1 MELVTGT
8 WGFSNTRPSQVQ
20 KRLEQEDHNS
30 RQQATVGSEGHTSPG
45 RAIPERVGVLPSA
58 QVPPKAILKPLKVFI

>member
-30 RQQATVGSEGHTSPG
+30 RQQATVGSEGHTVPWQGYTRKG
-45 RAIPERVGVLPSA
+45 RGSAIRSSLTKGH
-58 QVPPKAILKPLKVFI
+58 I